1 MSFDALVED
10 PISQAPSFCECF
22 CVFWPVGLWSASLQQ
37 RSEKF
42 RMCLT
47 PVVGFIHGTVDKKKG
62 QDPGLASCPVYG
74 IKSISQTEAAHCRMQ
89 LGPRLRSNCFGRKV
103 FKANFLERMKRA
115 WVTIPAPKR
124 HSSPQKGIDALMQY
138 HHSGTC
144 VINFIYTACSS
155 RVIASASSIPVGR
168 WHRVC

>member
-103 FKANFLERMKRA
+103 FKAIFWRE
-115 WVTIPAPKR
+115 
-124 HSSPQKGIDALMQY
+124 
-138 HHSGTC
+138 
-144 VINFIYTACSS
+144 
-155 RVIASASSIPVGR
+155 
-168 WHRVC
+168 